1 MAHFL
6 QSLFEEVRPY
16 ARRFRRNEKELFL
29 QFAAKHLKNWGF
41 ETELLEKQGKLFGSI
56 NWLKSVNLST
66 KATAPE
72 YIILAHYDT
81 PTILPPWI
89 EPLSRLIGHSR
100 ILILNLAVLAI
111 LLLFGSFNGILGWIG
126 VALWASFLLMLIP
139 NPKNFNDNTSGVMGL
154 LYLAKQIGA
163 NPEYREKVQFVLV
176 DNEELL
182 LTGADHLRDIWNER
196 GFPYQKA
203 KIISLDCIGWG
214 DVPVIVRNGDSR
226 VGEELIELFQAKEEQ
241 SKLINLG
248 IMPIN
253 DNYVFRDTG
262 AVVVTFMNPAKWT
275 GGYYIKNIHLPLD
288 NKIDMNKVAWVG
300 DRVAEY
306 IAKGA

>member
-6 QSLFEEVRPY
+6 QSLFDEIRPY
-16 ARRFRRNEKELFL
+16 GRRFRRNEKEQFL
-29 QFAAKHLKNWGF
+29 QFAAKNLNSWGF
-41 ETELLEKQGKLFGSI
+41 ETELLEKQGQLFGSL
-56 NWLKSVNLST
+56 NWLRSVNLST
-66 KATAPE
+66 KAAAPE

-89 EPLSRLIGHSR
+89 EPLVRIIGHTR
-100 ILILNLAVLAI
+100 ILLLNLAILAI
-111 LLLFGSFNGILGWIG
+111 LLIFGSLGGILGWIG
-126 VALWASFLLMLIP
+126 VLLWASLLLMLIP
-139 NPKNFNDNTSGVMGL
+139 NPKNYNDNTSGVLGL

-163 NPEYREKVQFVLV
+163 NSEYRNKVQFVLV
-176 DNEELL
+176 DNEELF

-203 KIISLDCIGWG
+203 AIISLDCIGWG
-214 DVPVIVRNGDSR
+214 EIPVIVRNGDSEL
-226 VGEELIELFQAKEEQ
+226 GEELIKAFQEKEEQ

-253 DNYVFRDTG
+253 DNYIFRDIG
-262 AVVVTFMNPAKWT
+262 AIVITRMNPAQWK

-300 DRVAEY
+300 DQVAAY
-306 IAKGA
+306 IAKG